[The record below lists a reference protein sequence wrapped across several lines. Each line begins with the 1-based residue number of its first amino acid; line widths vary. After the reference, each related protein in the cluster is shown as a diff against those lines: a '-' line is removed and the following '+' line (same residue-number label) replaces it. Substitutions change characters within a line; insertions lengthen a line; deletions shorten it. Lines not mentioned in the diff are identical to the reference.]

1 MHDVDKDPLLPKC
14 FAEYTESHTE
24 AKQWVVDSIRSLN
37 QNWWNALSNGYD
49 KVFNHTGVYRPYQEV
64 NARRRMAN
72 LWLRDKLKRFG

>member
-1 MHDVDKDPLLPKC
+1 MHDIDKDPLIPQC
-14 FAEYTESHTE
+14 FIDYPESHKE
-24 AKQWVVDSIRSLN
+24 AKEWVVNTIRLLN
-37 QNWWNALSNGYD
+37 PNWWDALSNGYD